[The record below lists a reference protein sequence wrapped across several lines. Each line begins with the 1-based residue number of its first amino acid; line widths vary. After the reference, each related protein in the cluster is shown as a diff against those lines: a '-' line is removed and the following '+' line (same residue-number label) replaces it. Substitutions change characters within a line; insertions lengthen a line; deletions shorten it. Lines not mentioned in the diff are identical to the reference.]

1 MKLWWVL
8 LVLSWAL
15 ALYGLSFHVRGN
27 AAFPEALAESL
38 AAHPWGIYSH
48 VLFGALALMAGA
60 LQFRRDILA
69 RRRALHRN
77 IGRVY
82 VVSAIMTGA
91 VGLYMARYSHGGMV
105 THLAFGLLS
114 LVTIFTTGMAYV
126 RIRAFDV
133 AAHREWMIRSLAL
146 IFAAVTLRIELPI
159 LVAAHLG
166 AFTPA
171 YQIVSW
177 LCWVPNLIWAEWY
190 VRRTRGG
197 AGASELPRHSGAAG
211 FRRGTDRDDLQL
223 PHRAG

>member
-1 MKLWWVL
+1 MLFVPAC
-8 LVLSWAL
+8 AL
-15 ALYGLSFHVRGN
+15 ALYALSFTVRGPV
-27 AAFPEALAESL
+27 AFPEALADSL
-38 AAHPWGIYSH
+38 AARPWGIYSH
-48 VLFGALALMAGA
+48 VLFGPLALVAGP

-91 VGLYMARYSHGGMV
+91 IGLYMAPYSHGGMV

-114 LVTIFTTGMAYV
+114 VVTIFTTGMAYA
-126 RIRAFDV
+126 RIRAFHV

-146 IFAAVTLRIELPI
+146 IFAAVTLRFEVPI
-159 LVAAHLG
+159 VVAVHQG

-171 YQIVSW
+171 YQVVSW
-177 LCWVPNLIWAEWY
+177 LCWVPNLLWAEWY

-197 AGASELPRHSGAAG
+197 AGVSGLPRHSREAAL
-211 FRRGTDRDDLQL
+211 T
-223 PHRAG
+223 PS